1 MSEPQSNPHHH
12 HHHHR
17 HQNHL
22 RDFQQQTFQHH
33 QFIASSLILIEFI
46 FIIHIE
52 PGEFQF
58 GVFDAVYQ
66 SKEGFKCF
74 LLWHSL
80 KARGELFGT
89 HRLSN
94 SVSRK
99 ASSGA
104 ATPRPLRPCK
114 MPVISSDARGNSRSV
129 GMPYC
134 RRAETIASAS
144 ARRGPSWRDRA
155 PAFKGWERWRRHQD
169 ALDDQSSDSDDDDE
183 FFVPAAGAAA
193 NGAAPSSSSS
203 SSSDERDEDHQK
215 EVKAAYNAAVQRHEQ
230 EQEEWRKQIGQFLL
244 YHAEARD
251 EQGSRSLTIQG
262 CGGKLKVAY
271 ILISCSSCRNL
282 DELRQYC
289 LKEPFLLTN
298 LNVIASCVLFFWLV
312 CQSLSHASKHKL
324 KQPGRDKSLQ
334 SAVNTH
340 FALTIFIF
348 TVYYS
353 FVYKQNH
360 SKALERHLKILN
372 DNKLWLFELQSA
384 LSHGCI
390 IVPAISEFFTST
402 HHFVLQTLAY
412 DIPLLIL
419 CYSGWNALGSY
430 ILHVPIYQI
439 SFFNRDFDWR
449 LSDACVIFFAAY
461 IYLSVFLSASK
472 ATPMAHH
479 ALKDRLLELVELG
492 QTNADCKDFV

>member
-1 MSEPQSNPHHH
+1 MWTKLTGLVLDHLEFADVLHLHMMTNSAKPYFARIVMKKLLEELCMGHFYEPLIQCGVVSIQVLQDEGLISNDELENRIGMGFVHVRKLRRRLRACLTPATPIPDPAPAATAPALAAAAPASRARPRAPGAPPVPPKSLSVTNDRRPTDQHA
-12 HHHHR
+12 HHR
-17 HQNHL
+17 N
-22 RDFQQQTFQHH
+22 
-33 QFIASSLILIEFI
+33 
-46 FIIHIE
+46 
-52 PGEFQF
+52 
-58 GVFDAVYQ
+58 
-66 SKEGFKCF
+66 
-74 LLWHSL
+74 
-80 KARGELFGT
+80 
-89 HRLSN
+89 
-94 SVSRK
+94 
-99 ASSGA
+99 
-104 ATPRPLRPCK
+104 
-114 MPVISSDARGNSRSV
+114 
-129 GMPYC
+129 
-134 RRAETIASAS
+134 
-144 ARRGPSWRDRA
+144 
-155 PAFKGWERWRRHQD
+155 
-169 ALDDQSSDSDDDDE
+169 
-183 FFVPAAGAAA
+183 
-193 NGAAPSSSSS
+193 
-203 SSSDERDEDHQK
+203 
-215 EVKAAYNAAVQRHEQ
+215 
-230 EQEEWRKQIGQFLL
+230 
-244 YHAEARD
+244 
-251 EQGSRSLTIQG
+251 
-262 CGGKLKVAY
+262 VAY